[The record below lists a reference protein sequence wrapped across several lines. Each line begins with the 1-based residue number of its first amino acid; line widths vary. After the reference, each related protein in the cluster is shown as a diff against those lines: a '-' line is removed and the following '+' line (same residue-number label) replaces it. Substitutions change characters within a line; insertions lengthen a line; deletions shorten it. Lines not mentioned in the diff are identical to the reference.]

1 MHKSTKI
8 IGFPKNNIVKF
19 NFAVRSFSSHRQE
32 ILDHMYK
39 LNQKIKPDLVL
50 CHSRHDT
57 HQDHQA
63 LSKIVYS
70 ALRKNN
76 LNVSRATV
84 YRTIDV
90 LYKNNL
96 IRKIELGDS
105 PSKYENKVNS
115 DHHDHIICV
124 QCGRIDEFVDDK
136 IESQQDK
143 IIDKLG
149 FKMIRHIHQLFV
161 LCKDCQ

>member
-1 MHKSTKI
+1 MATKNLLSSALKKEGLRHTIQRQAVWDEIKS
-8 IGFPKNNIVKF
+8 NDE
-19 NFAVRSFSSHRQE
+19 HRDAEQ
-32 ILDHMYK
+32 I
-39 LNQKIKPDLVL
+39 
-50 CHSRHDT
+50 
-57 HQDHQA
+57 
-63 LSKIVYS
+63 YS